1 MVRAAATAVTPIM
14 TATTST
20 AIPAPA
26 MPVTRLPLMLTA
38 IAITAANFMNV
49 LDLTIAVVAV
59 PSISGTIGASPSQG
73 AWILTSYAICLAVIL
88 PLSPWVCKRYG
99 EVRVFSLSVLMFA
112 LTSMACGLSRHMET
126 LVFFRALQGLSSGF
140 IVPLSQTLLL
150 RIFPPHKHGSA
161 IGLWS
166 IASTIAPVLG
176 PILGGFITDN
186 LGWPWIFYINVP
198 IGCVAAWLV
207 WTSIH
212 HIETQTKRVPV
223 DGVGMVLLAVTVLA
237 FQLVMDKGHEWDWF
251 GSPGIRLLMTVSVIA
266 LIGYVVWERREPH
279 PIIDYG
285 LFRIPV
291 FVIAS
296 VMGVIFNLTYFA
308 STVLYPI
315 WMQSALGY
323 TATLSGLVMAGTSVL
338 PIVGMMLVG
347 KNIGRLNLRY
357 LVVSGSLVTMLAIY
371 LQAQSTTDT
380 TFAQMLQA
388 RVVMGIG
395 FTLMFPPLMVISL
408 GSVSA
413 DRTVGAASFFNFFRN
428 IATSVGIAAGISLW
442 QSRTAFH
449 RSRLVEEINPDMPG
463 KELAF
468 APIQQLVDGNPEAMW
483 EVVDKLATAQASTM
497 GLSDT
502 FMICMLAVIPVILLS
517 PFIPARLA
525 PRPGTQVAAGE

>member
-1 MVRAAATAVTPIM
+1 MTSASTAAT
-14 TATTST
+14 
-20 AIPAPA
+20 IPAASPA
-26 MPVTRLPLMLTA
+26 ATRLPLLLTA

-59 PSISGTIGASPSQG
+59 PSISGTLGASPSQG
-73 AWILTSYAICLAVIL
+73 AWILTSYSICLAIIL
-88 PLSPWVCKRYG
+88 PLSAWICKRYG
-99 EVRVFSLSVLMFA
+99 EVRTFATSVVLFSL
-112 LTSMACGLSRHMET
+112 TSLACGMSRHMES
-126 LVFFRALQGLSSGF
+126 LVFFRALQGLSSGL

-150 RIFPPHKHGSA
+150 RIFPPHKHGTA

-186 LGWPWIFYINVP
+186 MGWPWIFYVNIP
-198 IGCVAAWLV
+198 IGFAAAWVV
-207 WTSIH
+207 WTSMRH
-212 HIETQTKRVPV
+212 METAIKKVPV
-223 DGVGMVLLAVTVLA
+223 DGVGMLLLAATVLL
-237 FQLVMDKGHEWDWF
+237 FQLVLDKGHEWDWL
-251 GSPGIRLLMTVSVIA
+251 GSPGIRLMMTMAAIA

-279 PIIDYG
+279 PIIDYS

-291 FVIAS
+291 FVVAS
-296 VMGVIFNLTYFA
+296 VMGIIFNLTYFA

-338 PIVGMMLVG
+338 PIIGMMVVG
-347 KNIGRLNLRY
+347 KNIAKLNLRH

-371 LQAQSTTDT
+371 LQANSTTDS
-380 TFAQMLQA
+380 TFAQLVQA

-413 DRTVGAASFFNFFRN
+413 ERTVAAASFFNFFRN
-428 IATSVGIAAGISLW
+428 IATSVGIAVGISLW

-449 RSRLVEEINPDMPG
+449 RQRLIEELNPATPG
-463 KELAF
+463 KEHAF
-468 APIQQLVDGNPEAMW
+468 EPIRQLVDGDQGMTW
-483 EVVDKLATAQASTM
+483 TMVDHLATTQASTM

-502 FMICMLAVIPVILLS
+502 FMICMVAVIPVILLS
-517 PFIPARLA
+517 PLIPRRLA
-525 PRPGTQVAAGE
+525 PRPGSSPAID

>member
-1 MVRAAATAVTPIM
+1 MS
-14 TATTST
+14 TATT
-20 AIPAPA
+20 AANPAFTT
-26 MPVTRLPLMLTA
+26 PVTRLPLLLTA

-73 AWILTSYAICLAVIL
+73 AWILTSYSICLAVVL
-88 PLSPWVCKRYG
+88 PLNAWVCKRYG
-99 EVRVFSLSVLMFA
+99 EVRVFTMSVVMFA
-112 LTSMACGLSRHMET
+112 VTSMACGMSRSMEA
-126 LVFFRALQGLSSGF
+126 LVFFRAIQGLSSGF

-150 RIFPPHKHGSA
+150 RIFPPHRHGSA

-198 IGCVAAWLV
+198 IGFVAAWIV

-212 HIETQTKRVPV
+212 HTEHPAQRIPV
-223 DGVGMVLLAVTVLA
+223 DGMGMLLLATTVLA

-251 GSPGIRLLMTVSVIA
+251 GSPGIRLLATVSAIA
-266 LIGYVVWERREPH
+266 LVGYVIWERREPH

-296 VMGVIFNLTYFA
+296 IMGVIFNLTYFA
-308 STVLYPI
+308 STVLFPI

-323 TATLSGLVMAGTSVL
+323 TATLSGMVMAGTSVL
-338 PIVGMMLVG
+338 PIAGMMLVG
-347 KNIGRLNLRY
+347 KNIGKLNLRF
-357 LVVSGSLVTMLAIY
+357 LVVSGSLVTMAAIY
-371 LQAQSTTDT
+371 LQAQCTTDT
-380 TFAQMLQA
+380 PFWQMLQA

-395 FTLMFPPLMVISL
+395 FTLMFPPLMAISL

-428 IATSVGIAAGISLW
+428 IATSVGIAAGMSVW
-442 QSRTAFH
+442 ESRTTFH
-449 RSRLVEEINPDMPG
+449 RLRLVEGLNPDVPG
-463 KELAF
+463 KEMAF
-468 APIQQLVDGNPEAMW
+468 APVQQLVDGSPDAMW
-483 EVVDKLATAQASTM
+483 TLVDKLAIAQASTM

-502 FMICMLAVIPVILLS
+502 FMVCLFAVIPVILLS

-525 PRPGTQVAAGE
+525 PRPGTHVVAGE